1 MTRLTLLGIGGSGAS
16 AFAAQSPA
24 AAPLAARYPW
34 VDGERETRVV
44 QDIVDL
50 LHESS
55 PSAETL
61 RKAKRWIQQVL
72 WDAEERRRWWFLEAT
87 AARWLNVGDDVVDVQ
102 GHINLVAAVWAPKRL
117 KHMPISTLLELRQ
130 NRLANGGLNSGEP
143 QHYALE
149 AGRRIHLWPAPA
161 KRYPFC
167 VLYTRPMHIALVP
180 NNWEG
185 IILDGVLG
193 KYGRH
198 FDRDAL
204 TQDPADF
211 EARYERRLQRAS
223 VATGHHDVEI
233 IARWMAELATQA
245 GTSIAAAGG
254 STTLLVPQSVRG
266 VDYDTVEDAFYPL
279 EVA

>member
-1 MTRLTLLGIGGSGAS
+1 MTRLTVFGIGGASPSSFGAKT
-16 AFAAQSPA
+16 AA

-34 VDGERETRVV
+34 VDGDREARVL
-44 QDIVDL
+44 QDIADL
-50 LHESS
+50 LHESV
-55 PSAETL
+55 PSSETT

-87 AARWLNVGDDVVDVQ
+87 AARWLNAGDDVIDVQ
-102 GHINLVAAVWAPKRL
+102 GHINQVAAVWAPKRL
-117 KHMPISTLLELRQ
+117 KQMPIGALLQLRQ
-130 NRLANGGLNSGEP
+130 DRLANGGLNTGEP
-143 QHYALE
+143 QRYALE

-161 KRYPFC
+161 QRYPFC

-211 EARYERRLQRAS
+211 ETRYERRLQRAS
-223 VATGHHDVEI
+223 VATGHHDLEVIE
-233 IARWMAELATQA
+233 RWMGELASQT
-245 GTSIAAAGG
+245 GTSIGALGG

-266 VDYDTVEDAFYPL
+266 VDYDTVEDSFYPL